1 MISSVISIVAA
12 VIVFTG
18 IGYYFLKHQAV
29 QSGGKKRKFDPQQ
42 IDRSGSG
49 DSSDKSGGVNK
60 DLVKTKWA
68 EIAAMQNSGASGLKN
83 ALFEADKLLDYV
95 MIQQGFSGET
105 MGDRLKSGGGA
116 FTNLNAVWGAHKLR
130 NQLAHEVEHGL
141 CAPAIP
147 EREGKHAVEARKA
160 IHAPFLEAVNDH
172 FGIALG
178 LKAVASAYE
187 LGT

>member
-60 DLVKTKWA
+60 DLVKNKWA

-130 NQLAHEVEHGL
+130 NQLAHEVEHDVV
-141 CAPAIP
+141 ATQVKNAIDTL
-147 EREGKHAVEARKA
+147 GKA
-160 IHAPFLEAVNDH
+160 I
-172 FGIALG
+172 G
-178 LKAVASAYE
+178 E
-187 LGT
+187 LGVTLK